1 MMSLLFFRC
10 MTMEWKDDGNIH
22 AINTL
27 KFRKK
32 DMFE

>member
-10 MTMEWKDDGNIH
+10 MTMEWKDDGSIH